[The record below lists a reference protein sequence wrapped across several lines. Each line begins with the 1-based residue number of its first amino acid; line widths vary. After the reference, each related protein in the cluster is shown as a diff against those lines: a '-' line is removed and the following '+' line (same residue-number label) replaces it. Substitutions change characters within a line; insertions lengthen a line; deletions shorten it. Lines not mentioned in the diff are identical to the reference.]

1 MFISNYFNLYYIYI
15 YTCYVHI
22 DISYIFISDAD
33 WIQGAGI
40 KFFINTCVAHSGGGL
55 TEINGSNRILY
66 HLMDFHPDI

>member
-1 MFISNYFNLYYIYI
+1 M
-15 YTCYVHI
+15 HI
-22 DISYIFISDAD
+22 DINYIFISDAD